1 MESLKKQPV
10 LLFDLFADYAQL
22 KKYYTTMSPLSFAIP
37 PGTVIRGMLGA
48 LIGIDKEISP
58 EYFHDV
64 DISMRVINPIKKVVI
79 PENLLKTLS
88 KKHFSRF
95 ENHKPTNIEFVKDV
109 RYRIYL
115 KTENVEIYEH
125 IKKYLFN
132 HSSVYTLS
140 IGISEAL
147 ANFENVA
154 ETNIESSLSG
164 KNIIHSIIP
173 TDFITSASEIT
184 FDDVEIFTV
193 KLPMKMKND
202 REVIEY
208 REFAYER
215 KGHPIEAKIDE
226 AVSLSNGEHVV
237 FF

>member
-1 MESLKKQPV
+1 MGTIKKEPV
-10 LLFDLFADYAQL
+10 LIFDLYADYAQL

-37 PGTVIRGMLGA
+37 PGTVLRGILGA
-48 LIGIDKEISP
+48 LIGIDKNESP
-58 EYFHDV
+58 EYFHDIDLSLRLV
-64 DISMRVINPIKKVVI
+64 NPVKKVNI
-79 PENLLKTLS
+79 PENLLKTTS

-95 ENHKPTNIEFVKDV
+95 ENHKPTNIEFAKDV

-115 KTENVEIYEH
+115 KSNETEIYNQ
-125 IKKYLFN
+125 IKNQLLN

-147 ANFENVA
+147 ANFDNVEETFIENSIDKIVPI
-154 ETNIESSLSG
+154 N
-164 KNIIHSIIP
+164 SIIP
-173 TDFITSASEIT
+173 TNLISKVM
-184 FDDVEIFTV
+184 FDDCEIFTV
-193 KLPMKMKND
+193 TLPMKMKND

-215 KGHPIEAKIDE
+215 SGKPIQAKVE
-226 AVSLSNGEHVV
+226 QTVKLKNGDHVI

>member
-1 MESLKKQPV
+1 
-10 LLFDLFADYAQL
+10 
-22 KKYYTTMSPLSFAIP
+22 MSPLSFAIP